1 MASTAGTCVNT
12 YNDLA
17 PPCSTGARLQW
28 RRRQVTLLEE
38 KVANQR
44 QVQHLAARGQSALDL
59 VSAGCGGWES
69 HRHAIAAAPLRQI
82 TEVVIELKL
91 SFVEALRVGILELL
105 PLRRKLI
112 FELSALREFHVLRE
126 VLVERLTR

>member
-1 MASTAGTCVNT
+1 M
-12 YNDLA
+12 
-17 PPCSTGARLQW
+17 
-28 RRRQVTLLEE
+28 
-38 KVANQR
+38 
-44 QVQHLAARGQSALDL
+44 
-59 VSAGCGGWES
+59 ES

>member
-17 PPCSTGARLQW
+17 PPRSTGARLQW

-44 QVQHLAARGQSALDL
+44 QVQHLAARGQSAL